1 MGNVLAHFFV
11 LLFVSTTY
19 QFIVYTL
26 HYTVTPKSDQN
37 IGWSRRSLRS
47 ADEKVYY
54 SKEEHHIRFKKKL
67 FSAFDYL
74 EKYMLF
80 TLDLLM

>member
-1 MGNVLAHFFV
+1 VLAHFFV

-37 IGWSRRSLRS
+37 IG
-47 ADEKVYY
+47 
-54 SKEEHHIRFKKKL
+54 
-67 FSAFDYL
+67 
-74 EKYMLF
+74 
-80 TLDLLM
+80 

>member
-1 MGNVLAHFFV
+1 MFENHINQKIEIFENPTSVCQPCLWDVLAHFFV

-37 IGWSRRSLRS
+37 IG
-47 ADEKVYY
+47 
-54 SKEEHHIRFKKKL
+54 
-67 FSAFDYL
+67 
-74 EKYMLF
+74 
-80 TLDLLM
+80 